1 VTARIDAANKRFAQ
15 NATAMSAV
23 AKEMADELER
33 SREAMK
39 RAILDLPE
47 ETRQHTAALR
57 KVVADQISALSDLGE
72 LVVRYTGSG
81 EIIEPP
87 GRGRP
92 RDGRGQQSRALSER
106 GGPRRAGGTRE
117 RWAVPDLLAAASR
130 DDDDE
135 PDGHAGRPGARSQLH
150 VVESLNS
157 ISMDIA
163 RALDHQAPAELWQ
176 RYKSGERKVF
186 TRRLYTMRGQQLFDE
201 ISRKYREDP
210 EFRRDVDR
218 YVMDFERLIDQAS
231 DDDRD
236 NMLVDTYLTSET
248 GKVYLMLAHAA
259 GRLN

>member
-1 VTARIDAANKRFAQ
+1 
-15 NATAMSAV
+15 
-23 AKEMADELER
+23 MADELER
-33 SREAMK
+33 SRAVMK
-39 RAILDLPE
+39 KAILDLPE

-57 KVVADQISALSDLGE
+57 KVVADQIAALTELGE
-72 LVVRYTGSG
+72 LVARHTGIADVA
-81 EIIEPP
+81 END
-87 GRGRP
+87 GRP
-92 RDGRGQQSRALSER
+92 RASSSPRVERERERDRGRER
-106 GGPRRAGGTRE
+106 KREERTAARRAGSSGGGGGGNRE

-130 DDDDE
+130 EDE
-135 PDGHAGRPGARSQLH
+135 EPGPARQGRGEARTQLH

-201 ISRKYREDP
+201 ISRKYREDA

-218 YVMDFERLIDQAS
+218 YVTDFERLIDQAS
-231 DDDRD
+231 GDDRD
-236 NMLVDTYLTSET
+236 NILVDTYLTSET
-248 GKVYLMLAHAA
+248 GKVYLMLAHAS